1 MPHLGEKV
9 RPKCSWADL
18 VRYTK
23 HLKHAAIELK
33 VGFDQEQDGRWI
45 ADIPELPGVLVYGN
59 SRDEAAA
66 KAQAL
71 ALRVMADEIEKKG
84 AVDLDLHF
92 TFS

>member
-1 MPHLGEKV
+1 LGRFSSLYKASET
-9 RPKCSWADL
+9 RGH
-18 VRYTK
+18 RT
-23 HLKHAAIELK
+23 EN
-33 VGFDQEQDGRWI
+33 GFDQERDGRCI